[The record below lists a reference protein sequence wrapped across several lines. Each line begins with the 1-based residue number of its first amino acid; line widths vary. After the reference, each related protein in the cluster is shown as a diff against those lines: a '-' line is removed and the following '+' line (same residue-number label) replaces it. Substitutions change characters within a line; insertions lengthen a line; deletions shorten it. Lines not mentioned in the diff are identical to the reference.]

1 MAHPNQRSFIMI
13 FKRVILPL
21 IVLGLLIAGYF
32 YVALHW
38 SYSNGDRAGW
48 IQKLSEKGWV
58 CKTWEGEMAQVSTP
72 GSSVVEKFLF
82 TVRDDKVAK
91 ELSALMGK
99 RVTLHYEE
107 KVGLPG
113 SCFGDTRYFVTKAT
127 ETNDISLTPGVTV
140 KQSPPA
146 SAAPAVPAS
155 AP

>member
-1 MAHPNQRSFIMI
+1 MI
-13 FKRVILPL
+13 KRVILPL
-21 IVLGLLIAGYF
+21 LILGLLVAGYF
-32 YVALHW
+32 YVALRW
-38 SYSNGDRAGW
+38 SYSSGDRAGW
-48 IQKLSEKGWV
+48 IQKLSDKGWI

-82 TVRDDKVAK
+82 TVRDEAVAK

-113 SCFGDTRYFVTKAT
+113 SCFGDTRYYVTKAT
-127 ETNDISLTPGVTV
+127 ETSDISLTPGVTV

-146 SAAPAVPAS
+146 VAAPASPSAS

>member
-1 MAHPNQRSFIMI
+1 MI
-13 FKRVILPL
+13 FKRVVLPL
-21 IVLGLLIAGYF
+21 LVLCLLVAGYF
-32 YVALHW
+32 YLALRW
-38 SYSNGDRAGW
+38 SYSTGERAGW
-48 IQKLSEKGWV
+48 IQKLSDKGWV

-82 TVRDDKVAK
+82 TVRDPAVAK

-99 RVTLHYEE
+99 RVSLHYEE

-140 KQSPPA
+140 RQSPPSGA
-146 SAAPAVPAS
+146 VPPSSAGTPAS

>member
-1 MAHPNQRSFIMI
+1 MI

-21 IVLGLLIAGYF
+21 LVLGLLVAGYF
-32 YVALHW
+32 YLALRW
-38 SYSNGDRAGW
+38 SYSSGDRAGW
-48 IQKLSEKGWV
+48 IQKLSDKGWV

-113 SCFGDTRYFVTKAT
+113 TCFGDTRYFVTRAT
-127 ETNDISLTPGVTV
+127 ETSDISLTPGVTV
-140 KQSPPA
+140 KQSPATPA
-146 SAAPAVPAS
+146 TPAAS

>member
-1 MAHPNQRSFIMI
+1 MI
-13 FKRVILPL
+13 KRVILPL
-21 IVLGLLIAGYF
+21 LILGLLVAGYF
-32 YVALHW
+32 YVALRW
-38 SYSNGDRAGW
+38 SYSSGDRAGW
-48 IQKLSEKGWV
+48 IQKLSDKGWI

-82 TVRDDKVAK
+82 TVRDEAVAK

-113 SCFGDTRYFVTKAT
+113 SCFGDTRYYVTKAT
-127 ETNDISLTPGVTV
+127 ETSDISLTPGVTV
-140 KQSPPA
+140 KQSQPA
-146 SAAPAVPAS
+146 VAAPASPSAS

>member
-1 MAHPNQRSFIMI
+1 MI

-21 IVLGLLIAGYF
+21 LVLGLLVSGYF
-32 YVALHW
+32 YVALRW
-38 SYSNGDRAGW
+38 SYSSGDRAGW
-48 IQKLSEKGWV
+48 IQKLSDKGWI

-107 KVGLPG
+107 KVGLPT
-113 SCFGDTRYFVTKAT
+113 SCFGDTRHFVTKVSVAG
-127 ETNDISLTPGVTV
+127 ELSQTPGAPMVVT
-140 KQSPPA
+140 PPA
-146 SAAPAVPAS
+146 PAAPAAS
-155 AP
+155 R

>member
-1 MAHPNQRSFIMI
+1 MI
-13 FKRVILPL
+13 FKRIILPL
-21 IVLGLLIAGYF
+21 IVLGLLLAGYF
-32 YVALHW
+32 YLALRW
-38 SYSNGDRAGW
+38 SYSSGDRAGW
-48 IQKLSEKGWV
+48 IQKLSDKGWV

-82 TVRDDKVAK
+82 TVRDERVAK

-113 SCFGDTRYFVTKAT
+113 SCFGDTRYYVTKAT

-146 SAAPAVPAS
+146 VAVPATPATPAAS

>member
-1 MAHPNQRSFIMI
+1 
-13 FKRVILPL
+13 
-21 IVLGLLIAGYF
+21 
-32 YVALHW
+32 
-38 SYSNGDRAGW
+38 
-48 IQKLSEKGWV
+48 
-58 CKTWEGEMAQVSTP
+58 
-72 GSSVVEKFLF
+72 VEKFLF

-146 SAAPAVPAS
+146 VPATPATPAAS

>member
-1 MAHPNQRSFIMI
+1 MI
-13 FKRVILPL
+13 FKRIILPL
-21 IVLGLLIAGYF
+21 VILGLLVAAYF
-32 YVALHW
+32 YLALRW
-38 SYSNGDRAGW
+38 SYSSGDRAGW
-48 IQKLSEKGWV
+48 IQKLSDKGWI

-82 TVRDDKVAK
+82 TVRDEKVAK

-113 SCFGDTRYFVTKAT
+113 TCFGDTRYFVTKAT
-127 ETNDISLTPGVTV
+127 ETSDISLTPGVTV
-140 KQSPPA
+140 KQSPAAVAVPA
-146 SAAPAVPAS
+146 SPPAVPAS

>member
-1 MAHPNQRSFIMI
+1 MI
-13 FKRVILPL
+13 FKRIILPL
-21 IVLGLLIAGYF
+21 FILGLWVAGYF
-32 YVALHW
+32 YLALRW
-38 SYSNGDRAGW
+38 SYSSGDRAGW
-48 IQKLSEKGWV
+48 IQKLSDKGWI

-82 TVRDDKVAK
+82 TVRDESVAK

-127 ETNDISLTPGVTV
+127 ETSDISLTPGVTV
-140 KQSPPA
+140 KQSPSAVTLPPV
-146 SAAPAVPAS
+146 AAPAAPAS